1 MADDLD
7 AVLADPSPGERWR
20 TLRSVVTW
28 VLVTLVAFMAV
39 GVLRA
44 PSLPD
49 QAPPFSLPTLTGETV
64 SLSELAGRTKVL
76 NFWATWCGP
85 CRAEIPAFSAYADSH
100 PEVAVLGI
108 ATDGPPSK
116 VAAAAR
122 DLGITYPVLLSDD
135 ATHAAY
141 GISTI
146 PTTVIVDD
154 SGRVRYAHSGILMGW
169 QLRLLVWW
177 FG

>member
-1 MADDLD
+1 MGDDLD
-7 AVLADPSPGERWR
+7 AVLADPKPGDRWR
-20 TLRSVVTW
+20 TLRSVALW
-28 VLVTLVAFMAV
+28 LAVTLVAFMAV
-39 GVLRA
+39 GVIRA

-49 QAPPFSLPTLTGETV
+49 QAPDFSLPTLAGDTV
-64 SLSELAGRTKVL
+64 RLADLQGAPVLL

-100 PEVAVLGI
+100 PDVVVLGI
-108 ATDGPPSK
+108 ATDGPRAK
-116 VAAAAR
+116 VATAAEQ
-122 DLGITYPVLLSDD
+122 LGITYPVLLSDS
-135 ATHAAY
+135 ATHRAY

-146 PTTVIVDD
+146 PTTVILDG
-154 SGRVRYAHSGILMGW
+154 SGVVRYAHSGLLMGW